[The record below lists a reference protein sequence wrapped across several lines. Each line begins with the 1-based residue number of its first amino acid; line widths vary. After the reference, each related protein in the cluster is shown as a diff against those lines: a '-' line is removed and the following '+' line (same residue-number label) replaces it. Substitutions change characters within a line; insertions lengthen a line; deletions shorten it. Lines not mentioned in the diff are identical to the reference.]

1 MFRPCHLPSFTAKK
15 QFGSRPGR
23 IQSDGRQPQ
32 MKRVFRTKTLRWAAG
47 VVALLAVA
55 WIAVQVMP
63 PRGTVPGQNPFRARE
78 DGRPLVIAH
87 GGGLG
92 LQPENTLEAFT
103 ASAAL
108 GCDVLEMDVRLTKDG
123 VLVTHHDA
131 TVERTSNG
139 KGAVI
144 DQTLAEL
151 KALNFGYRFRDPSG
165 AHVFRERPAHLA
177 TVEEL
182 FERFGRFP
190 MNIEL
195 KDRGEVGRRAGATLA
210 ALIAKHRMANQV
222 LVASFDD
229 ATLDAFRQATGR
241 GVATSTA
248 KGQTRQFVLLNLLR
262 LDRLW
267 PGGAMAAQVP
277 SNRRESAGFNLT
289 RAGFIRAMHARNMAV
304 HYWTVND
311 PDEMRRLI
319 RLGADGLITDYP
331 DRLRAMIEERGN

>member
-1 MFRPCHLPSFTAKK
+1 MHTNRKLLGKS
-15 QFGSRPGR
+15 
-23 IQSDGRQPQ
+23 
-32 MKRVFRTKTLRWAAG
+32 LRWAAG
-47 VVALLAVA
+47 CLAVLIPA
-55 WIAVQVMP
+55 WLGSQFIPPLGAVKG
-63 PRGTVPGQNPFRARE
+63 RNPFRAQE
-78 DGRPLVIAH
+78 HGRPLVIAH

-92 LQPENTLEAFT
+92 LHPENTLEAFA

-108 GCDVLEMDVRLTKDG
+108 GCDMLEMDVRLTKDS

-139 KGAVI
+139 KGTVI

-151 KALNFGYRFRDPSG
+151 KALNFGFRFRDETG
-165 AHVFRERPAHLA
+165 ARPYQERPARLA
-177 TVEEL
+177 AVKEL
-182 FERFGRFP
+182 FERFTNFP
-190 MNIEL
+190 MIIEL
-195 KDRGEVGRRAGATLA
+195 KDRGEPGRRAGANLA
-210 ALIAKHRMANQV
+210 ALIAKYRRTNQV

-229 ATLDAFRQATGR
+229 ATLDAFREATGH

-267 PGGAMAAQVP
+267 PGGAVAAEVP
-277 SNRRESAGFNLT
+277 SNHRESAGFNLT

-311 PDEMRRLI
+311 PSEMRRLI
-319 RLGADGLITDYP
+319 ALGADGLITDYP
-331 DRLRAMIEERGN
+331 DRLKAILAERSH